1 MGAGFLLDD
10 SIAFSW
16 RQNSQISAVML
27 RIVEYSVLLLE
38 SDAFQKN
45 SWFVCWN
52 FVFIALEAGKVQ
64 PVLPTHQK
72 KEAANCS
79 PPATLCPVVDFKNDS
94 IGIFPCSSSGLIAL
108 TLGVN
113 WIV

>member
-16 RQNSQISAVML
+16 RQNIQISAVML

-64 PVLPTHQK
+64 PVLSTHQK
-72 KEAANCS
+72 KKQ
-79 PPATLCPVVDFKNDS
+79 PT
-94 IGIFPCSSSGLIAL
+94 AL
-108 TLGVN
+108 PLPRSAL
-113 WIV
+113 